1 MRPVVLGL
9 ALLWP
14 FAVTTPTA
22 HRTGA
27 TVAVTG
33 LVALSLTISVGWL
46 RLLTLYQPAALAA
59 GAWTCAWAL
68 SAGQTLPVAGALAT
82 AAGIMPALVALALCG
97 RRPRLLM
104 PVTSLLVTAATVAL
118 LSLGAGRPV
127 ARPTFVGID
136 LSGERTIYIVAVLA
150 LAAAYRLVV
159 TLREGDVG
167 RHLLAAG
174 WAPGVARLSGVD
186 PAASLRAGVALSG
199 GLAGLAG
206 AATTLVQQTG
216 GDQRGAAV
224 TLAVAYLALPLLG
237 GLWSATG
244 GLWAAAA
251 VVLVPRLTE
260 PLGLDMAAL
269 ACAALVAGLL
279 LAPAGAPELAAR
291 AQDRWRGRALAGR
304 LR

>member
-1 MRPVVLGL
+1 
-9 ALLWP
+9 
-14 FAVTTPTA
+14 
-22 HRTGA
+22 
-27 TVAVTG
+27 
-33 LVALSLTISVGWL
+33 
-46 RLLTLYQPAALAA
+46 
-59 GAWTCAWAL
+59 
-68 SAGQTLPVAGALAT
+68 VAGAPGT
-82 AAGIMPALVALALCG
+82 AAGIVPALVALALSG
-97 RRPRLLM
+97 RRPRVLM

-118 LSLGAGRPV
+118 LSLGGGRPV

-136 LSGERTIYIVAVLA
+136 LSGERTTYIVVVLA

-167 RHLLAAG
+167 RRLLAAG

-216 GDQRGAAV
+216 GDQRGLAV

-251 VVLVPRLTE
+251 IVLIPRLTE
-260 PLGLDMAAL
+260 PLGLDMVAV

-279 LAPAGAPELAAR
+279 LAPAGAPGLAAR
-291 AQDRWRGRALAGR
+291 AQDRWRGRVTAPAER

>member
-1 MRPVVLGL
+1 MRPVVLAL

-46 RLLTLYQPAALAA
+46 RLLTLYQPASVAI
-59 GAWTCAWAL
+59 GAWACGWAL
-68 SAGQTLPVAGALAT
+68 TAGHTLPVAGALGV
-82 AAGIMPALVALALCG
+82 AAGIVPALAALALCG

-104 PVTSLLVTAATVAL
+104 PVASLLVTAATVAL
-118 LSLGAGRPV
+118 LSLGGGRPV

-136 LSGERTIYIVAVLA
+136 LSGERTVYLVVVLA

-167 RHLLAAG
+167 RRLLAAG
-174 WAPGVARLSGVD
+174 WAPSVARLSGVD

-206 AATTLVQQTG
+206 AATTLVQQAG

-251 VVLVPRLTE
+251 LVLIPRLTE
-260 PLGLDMAAL
+260 PLGLDMLAV
-269 ACAALVAGLL
+269 ACAGVLAALL
-279 LAPAGAPELAAR
+279 LAPTGAPGLAAR
-291 AQDRWRGRALAGR
+291 TQDRWRARALAGR